1 MLSTHLIRDAIKLTL
16 SKIIGQE
23 ELTNGSH
30 QDVVQRSLRHDKRR
44 DLEVKN
50 SLKILNI

>member
-1 MLSTHLIRDAIKLTL
+1 MLNAHLTRDAIKLTL

-23 ELTNGSH
+23 ELTSGSH
-30 QDVVQRSLRHDKRR
+30 REVVQRSLLHDRRR

-50 SLKILNI
+50 SFEILKI